1 MRALPFAMTRGALL
15 AQVMRAAGEDP
26 RRRSLCP
33 CCGAAMT
40 IQPDR
45 MEQTVRCP
53 GCSRRQRVSLVEE
66 TPWRLTAASAEALR
80 QTARWLRRL

>member
-15 AQVMRAAGEDP
+15 AQMMRAASQDP
-26 RRRSLCP
+26 RRRSLCS
-33 CCGAAMT
+33 CCGTAMP
-40 IQPDR
+40 IEPDR

-53 GCSRRQRVSLVEE
+53 GCSRLQRVSFAEE
-66 TPWRLTAASAEALR
+66 APWRLTEASAEALR